1 LLEITSKF
9 LSPSKDLEEQIIEY
23 RRDGLT
29 KIGCR
34 INIKRAQRVKQA
46 RQEVDFSELI
56 QKSSQGCFFC
66 PENIEKATPKFLPEI
81 IPEGR
86 IVLGETTV
94 FPNLFP
100 FAEHHAV
107 AAICKKHFLDLN
119 EFTQKQIEDALAA
132 SLDYFKRIKKA
143 KYFYIN
149 WNHLPPSGASIV
161 HPHLQLLADN
171 KPTYLLELYLRA
183 SAAYYKKYG
192 ENYWLKL
199 IKNEEELGKRF
210 IARTGS
216 IAWLAAYAP
225 LGNNEVIAIFEDAS
239 SIMDLEHHISH
250 FAKGL
255 KKILA
260 AYSNLGVRSFTLTT
274 YSAPEKASNFCLNA
288 RLVSRPSPQR
298 YYTSDSG
305 FMETLHHERVAEHL
319 PEKLAEYIRKFF

>member
-1 LLEITSKF
+1 LLKIISKF
-9 LSPSKDLEEQIIEY
+9 LSPSKDLEEQVIEY
-23 RRDGLT
+23 RKDGLT

-46 RQEVDFSELI
+46 LQEADFSELI

-66 PENIEKATPKFLPEI
+66 PENIEKTTPKFLPEI
-81 IPEGR
+81 APEGR

-100 FAEHHAV
+100 FAEHHAIV
-107 AAICKKHFLDLN
+107 AICKKHFLDLN

-132 SLDYFKRIKKA
+132 SLDYFKRIKKT

-149 WNHLPPSGASIV
+149 WNHMPPSGASIV
-161 HPHLQLLADN
+161 HPHMQLLGDS

-183 SAAYYKKYG
+183 SAAYYKKHG

-199 IKNEEELGKRF
+199 IKDEEKLEKRF
-210 IARTGS
+210 IGRIGS

-225 LGNNEVIAIFEDAS
+225 LGNNEVIAVFEDAS
-239 SIMDLEHHISH
+239 SIMDLEYHTSH

-260 AYSNLGVRSFTLTT
+260 AYSSLGVRSFTLTT
-274 YSAPEKASNFCLNA
+274 YSSPKKTKDFCLNT
-288 RLVSRPSPQR
+288 RLVSRPTPQK

-319 PEKLAEYIRKFF
+319 PEKLAGDVRKFF